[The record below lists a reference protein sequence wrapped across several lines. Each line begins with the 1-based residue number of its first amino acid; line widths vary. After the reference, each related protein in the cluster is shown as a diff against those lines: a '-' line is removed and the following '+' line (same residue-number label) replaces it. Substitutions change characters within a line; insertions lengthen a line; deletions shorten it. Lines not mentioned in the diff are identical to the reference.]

1 MNDAKELKQVYDIFT
16 AAWRIYKAHYPPKE
30 PEDDKYWT
38 DLLDAVDKAGSEY
51 DSRLCCDV
59 LCAVASDLERKAK
72 NPQYKAAELKRSIG
86 K

>member
-38 DLLDAVDKAGSEY
+38 DLLGAIDKTGTEY
-51 DSRLCCDV
+51 DSRLCRDV

-72 NPQYKAAELKRSIG
+72 NPLYKAGELKRSVE